1 MSLFIQNNH
10 GTINHIE
17 NSAVTIN
24 NGILSSGMP
33 EDRPVTGDRTQT
45 EEVAFVEV
53 HTEFSLLT
61 EQCRK
66 ENKVSAVEAELRAAC
81 KGTAVELWRVIR
93 TNEALGYLSAE
104 SLSTAKVYRA
114 FTDYFG
120 ALPYTERN
128 FRDARD
134 KA

>member
-24 NGILSSGMP
+24 NG
-33 EDRPVTGDRTQT
+33 QT
-45 EEVAFVEV
+45 TAEPKDHDAPQAEEVAFEEM
-53 HTEFSLLT
+53 HTEFCLLT

-66 ENKVSAVEAELRAAC
+66 EKKVSAVEAELRAAC
-81 KGTAVELWRVIR
+81 KGTAIELWRVIR
-93 TNEALGYLSAE
+93 TNEALGYLSADR
-104 SLSTAKVYRA
+104 LSTAKVYRA

-134 KA
+134 KG

>member
-1 MSLFIQNNH
+1 MSLIINNNY

-17 NSAVTIN
+17 NSVVTIS
-24 NGILSSGMP
+24 NGQTTLEQQKKDAP
-33 EDRPVTGDRTQT
+33 QT
-45 EEVAFVEV
+45 EVQEVAFEDVRR
-53 HTEFSLLT
+53 EFALLT

-66 ENKVSAVEAELRAAC
+66 ENKVSAVESELRAAC
-81 KGTAVELWRVIR
+81 KGTAVSLWRVIR
-93 TNEALGYLSAE
+93 TNEALGYLSADR
-104 SLSTAKVYRA
+104 LSTAKVYRA

-134 KA
+134 RT

>member
-1 MSLFIQNNH
+1 MSLFIQNNL

-17 NSAVTIN
+17 HSTVTIQ
-24 NGILSSGMP
+24 NG
-33 EDRPVTGDRTQT
+33 QT
-45 EEVAFVEV
+45 VVEPHQQPAEAENEAEEVAFEKVN
-53 HTEFSLLT
+53 TEFSLLT

-66 ENKVSAVEAELRAAC
+66 ENKVPSVEAELRAAC

-93 TNEALGYLSAE
+93 TNEALGYLSADR
-104 SLSTAKVYRA
+104 LSTAKVYRA

>member
-1 MSLFIQNNH
+1 MSIFIQNNH

-17 NSAVTIN
+17 HSTVTIN
-24 NGILSSGMP
+24 NG
-33 EDRPVTGDRTQT
+33 QT
-45 EEVAFVEV
+45 VVEPKQKQTAPQAEEVAFEEV
-53 HTEFSLLT
+53 RTEFSLLT
-61 EQCRK
+61 EQCRR
-66 ENKVSAVEAELRAAC
+66 ENKVSSVEAELSAAC

-93 TNEALGYLSAE
+93 INEALGYLSANR
-104 SLSTAKVYRA
+104 LSTAKVYRA

-120 ALPYTERN
+120 DLPYTERN

>member
-17 NSAVTIN
+17 HSTVTIN
-24 NGILSSGMP
+24 NGQSVVEP
-33 EDRPVTGDRTQT
+33 QKKEPPQT
-45 EEVAFVEV
+45 EEVAFEEV
-53 HTEFSLLT
+53 RTEFSLLT
-61 EQCRK
+61 EQCRR
-66 ENKVSAVEAELRAAC
+66 ENKVSSVEAELRAAC
-81 KGTAVELWRVIR
+81 QGTAVELWRVIR
-93 TNEALGYLSAE
+93 TNEALGYVSANC
-104 SLSTAKVYRA
+104 LSTAKVYRA

>member
-1 MSLFIQNNH
+1 MSIFIQNNY

-17 NSAVTIN
+17 NSAVTIQ
-24 NGILSSGMP
+24 NGRTTDDGVQSAKA
-33 EDRPVTGDRTQT
+33 DRVQA
-45 EEVAFVEV
+45 EEVAFEEV

-61 EQCRK
+61 EQCRR
-66 ENKVSAVEAELRAAC
+66 ENKMSAVEAELRAAC
-81 KGTAVELWRVIR
+81 KGPAVELWRVIR
-93 TNEALGYLSAE
+93 TNEALGYLSANR
-104 SLSTAKVYRA
+104 LSTAKVYRA

>member
-1 MSLFIQNNH
+1 MSVYINNNN
-10 GTINHIE
+10 GTIYSDCI
-17 NSAVTIN
+17 VTIN
-24 NGILSSGMP
+24 NRPSSGLT
-33 EDRPVTGDRTQT
+33 EDSVQA
-45 EEVAFVEV
+45 EEVAFEEV
-53 HTEFSLLT
+53 RHEFALLT

-93 TNEALGYLSAE
+93 TNEALGYLSADR
-104 SLSTAKVYRA
+104 LSTAKVYRA
-114 FTDYFG
+114 FSDYFG

-134 KA
+134 RS

>member
-17 NSAVTIN
+17 NSTVTIH
-24 NGILSSGMP
+24 NG
-33 EDRPVTGDRTQT
+33 RTTVEPQKQ
-45 EEVAFVEV
+45 EAPQAEVQDVAFEQVRS
-53 HTEFSLLT
+53 EFTLLT
-61 EQCRK
+61 ELCRK
-66 ENKVSAVEAELRAAC
+66 ENKVSVVEAELRAAC

-93 TNEALGYLSAE
+93 MYEALGYLSANR
-104 SLSTAKVYRA
+104 LTTAKVYRA

-120 ALPYTERN
+120 VLPYTERN

>member
-1 MSLFIQNNH
+1 MSLFIQSNH

-17 NSAVTIN
+17 NSVVTIS
-24 NGILSSGMP
+24 NGQTTVEP
-33 EDRPVTGDRTQT
+33 EKQT
-45 EEVAFVEV
+45 APQAEAQEVAFEDV
-53 HTEFSLLT
+53 HSEFSLLT
-61 EQCRK
+61 ELCKK
-66 ENKVSAVEAELRAAC
+66 ENKVSSVVAELRAAC
-81 KGTAVELWRVIR
+81 QGTAVELWRVIR
-93 TNEALGYLSAE
+93 TNEALGYVSAN

>member
-17 NSAVTIN
+17 HSTVTIS
-24 NGILSSGMP
+24 NG
-33 EDRPVTGDRTQT
+33 QT
-45 EEVAFVEV
+45 TVETKKQPAPQAEEVAFEEV
-53 HTEFSLLT
+53 RTEFSLLT
-61 EQCRK
+61 EQCRR
-66 ENKVSAVEAELRAAC
+66 ENKVSSVEAELSAAC

-93 TNEALGYLSAE
+93 TNEALGYLSANR
-104 SLSTAKVYRA
+104 LSTAKVYRA

-120 ALPYTERN
+120 DLPYTERN